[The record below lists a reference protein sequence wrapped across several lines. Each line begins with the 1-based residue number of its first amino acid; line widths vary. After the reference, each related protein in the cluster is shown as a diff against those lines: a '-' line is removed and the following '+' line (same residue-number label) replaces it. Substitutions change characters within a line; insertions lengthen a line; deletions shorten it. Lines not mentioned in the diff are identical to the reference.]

1 MCYRMRQR
9 EKHVL
14 WNASSLAT
22 LDASNVDVATLSSLG
37 RQGDIVDRR
46 RACIGVVVVGIGVT
60 VGVVAGR
67 RARRRRESRRG
78 GTRSRD
84 HRGRCISTMEDMTG
98 LNGTVI
104 FGEGI
109 EVVVG
114 ILENHERD
122 QRHTLFVFLFLDRSS
137 SSLARME
144 SFSLSKSMSGPRFSP
159 LHSC

>member
-1 MCYRMRQR
+1 
-9 EKHVL
+9 
-14 WNASSLAT
+14 
-22 LDASNVDVATLSSLG
+22 
-37 RQGDIVDRR
+37 
-46 RACIGVVVVGIGVT
+46 
-60 VGVVAGR
+60 
-67 RARRRRESRRG
+67 
-78 GTRSRD
+78 
-84 HRGRCISTMEDMTG
+84 MEDMTG